1 MPKRTS
7 YAQGTPS
14 WVDLQTTDQD
24 AAKAFYGELFGWQ
37 FDDQA
42 MPQGGTYSMALKD
55 GDVVAAISP
64 QVPEVVAQGL
74 PPFWNTYITV
84 EDVDA
89 TTAAVEGAGGQVY
102 MAPSEVMDA
111 GRMST
116 VADPTGAVVN
126 FWQPRKHIGATL
138 VNEPGSLIWNELLTD
153 NAEAAYSFYAT
164 VLGLSTEASDLGD
177 MAYTVFKAG
186 DKMVAGSMAPPM
198 ENIANHWHVYF
209 AVDAMGPALDKARQ
223 LGAKVLNGPIA
234 TPIGAMATLID
245 PQGAV
250 VSLFEPTGQ
259 GE

>member
-14 WVDLQTTDQD
+14 WVDLQTTDPE
-24 AAKAFYGELFGWQ
+24 AAKTFYGGLFGWQ

-42 MPQGGTYSMALKD
+42 MPQGGTYSMALKN

-64 QVPEVVAQGL
+64 QVPEVAAQGL

-84 EDVDA
+84 DDVDA
-89 TTAAVEGAGGQVY
+89 ATAAVADAGGRVY
-102 MAPSEVMDA
+102 MAPFEVMDA

-126 FWQPRKHIGATL
+126 FWQPRRHIGATL

-153 NAEAAYSFYAT
+153 NAEAAYSFYAA

-177 MAYTVFKAG
+177 MAYTVFKVG
-186 DKMVAGSMAPPM
+186 DEMVGARWRRRWRTSRTTGTSTRCRCDWP
-198 ENIANHWHVYF
+198 
-209 AVDAMGPALDKARQ
+209 GPRKGARTRRP
-223 LGAKVLNGPIA
+223 GPKR
-234 TPIGAMATLID
+234 PVFDSDRRDGHF
-245 PQGAV
+245 G
-250 VSLFEPTGQ
+250 
-259 GE
+259 